1 MPTVREKLGVCSL
14 AMIYFPAM
22 PALIAERLETV
33 RGGVDFGC
41 EVEGG
46 GAAHGSIAATRTA
59 STCHNLKAKYISLS
73 ILVLQLSCKL
83 SISDINVVQ
92 TNLP

>member
-1 MPTVREKLGVCSL
+1 
-14 AMIYFPAM
+14 MIYFPAM

-59 STCHNLKAKYISLS
+59 KHMDTI
-73 ILVLQLSCKL
+73 
-83 SISDINVVQ
+83 
-92 TNLP
+92 

>member
-1 MPTVREKLGVCSL
+1 MKPKTGADSFLRGIAHREKLGVCSL
-14 AMIYFPAM
+14 DMIAMIYFPAM

-59 STCHNLKAKYISLS
+59 KHVT
-73 ILVLQLSCKL
+73 
-83 SISDINVVQ
+83 
-92 TNLP
+92 